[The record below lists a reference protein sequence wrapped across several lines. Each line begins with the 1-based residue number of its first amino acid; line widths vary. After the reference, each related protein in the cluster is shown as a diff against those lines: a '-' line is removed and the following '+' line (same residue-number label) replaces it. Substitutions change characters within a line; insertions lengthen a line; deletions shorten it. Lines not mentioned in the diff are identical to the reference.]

1 MTYATDEKLKSFLD
15 TNQLHR
21 EQLCLAVLSLD
32 KRFTDVRP
40 RHPRGGRDGGRDI
53 EALFRGTALAYG
65 AVGFVNQAAD
75 VDEKKK
81 TIRAKFADD
90 LKSAVEAAPKPLV
103 FVFFTNVNFTVSEKD
118 DLVDLG
124 KTAGLTHCEILDR
137 ERLRVALDSPDG
149 FAARFQFLSIAM
161 SEAEQASFFAK
172 WGDEIQSVIATG
184 FQEVHS
190 TLAHLLF
197 LQEAMHPLSG
207 FHVQMGLDREYESQD
222 IGHFRAFCLVQ
233 LQEPK
238 LGILRLLIGSSD
250 KANRF
255 RTDIDGS
262 KDSPG
267 IAAGVGSG
275 QWKVGWD
282 GPGAAAEAP
291 NDEPDEASATAK
303 ADGDDDDDT
312 EERYTQIGSGSA
324 VGMRK
329 VKGLTIS
336 YGVGSLIRF
345 EPVLSLMDFDMCM
358 LMPIL
363 NESLATKLSSIR
375 VVANGYLLL
384 DLNRASFG
392 IDRSPFPNDF
402 DSKFSPQELTDPW
415 VRIRPSN
422 AGSAIRLSFSDT
434 VPVRLFKSKKATGDE
449 VAHAPAS

>member
-1 MTYATDEKLKSFLD
+1 MTYATDERLKSFLD
-15 TNQLHR
+15 TDQLHR
-21 EQLCLAVLSLD
+21 EQLCLAILSLD

-40 RHPRGGRDGGRDI
+40 RHPRGGPDGGRDI
-53 EALFRGTALAYG
+53 EAVFRGSELAYG

-75 VDEKKK
+75 VEEKKK
-81 TIRAKFADD
+81 TIRGKFADD
-90 LKSAVEAAPKPLV
+90 LKGAGEATPRPSV
-103 FVFFTNVNFTVSEKD
+103 FVVFTNVNFTVGEKD
-118 DLVDLG
+118 GLVDLA
-124 KTAGLTHCEILDR
+124 KKAGFTHCEILDR

-207 FHVQMGLDREYESQD
+207 FHVQLGLDREYDAKD

-233 LQEPK
+233 LHEPK
-238 LGILRLLIGSSD
+238 LDILRLVIGRSD

-262 KDSPG
+262 KDVPG
-267 IAAGVGSG
+267 IAAGIGSG
-275 QWKVGWD
+275 QWKVGWNV
-282 GPGAAAEAP
+282 PGAAD
-291 NDEPDEASATAK
+291 DEPKDGSEDTPARSSA
-303 ADGDDDDDT
+303 DDDDDQ
-312 EERYTQIGSGSA
+312 EERYTQIGSSSSI
-324 VGMRK
+324 GMKTVRS
-329 VKGLTIS
+329 VTIS
-336 YGVGSLIRF
+336 YSVGGLIRF

-363 NESLATKLSSIR
+363 NESFATKLFSIR

-384 DLNRASFG
+384 DLDRASFG
-392 IDRSPFPNDF
+392 IDRDPFANDF
-402 DSKFSPQELTDPW
+402 DSKFSQQELADPW

-434 VPVRLFKSKKATGDE
+434 VPVRLFKSKKATE
-449 VAHAPAS
+449 S